1 MRYPTL
7 GRLLSDESGQDLI
20 EYALLTV
27 FVGLAGVALWVII
40 EGRINAAYTSYDSG
54 VQGLWESPDP
64 GGGS

>member
-1 MRYPTL
+1 
-7 GRLLSDESGQDLI
+7 
-20 EYALLTV
+20 LTV